1 MAAALSVHAVGAE
14 EGWDEAGAKK
24 VVEKMLAAEKAEQ
37 PWKKIAW
44 VKDGTV
50 AAAEAKKSGK
60 PILVFFH
67 LAKGGPKDDPCGAGG
82 RVMRSVVLADPKVQA
97 LIKKEFVALKLGL
110 NPEAEFPLPWPVLEQ
125 WERLFQFAD
134 GRCFTGC
141 VVISPDREVQ
151 YGTTGSLLLWEL
163 VDVKGFGAEKL
174 RQVLELAAARG
185 LEERVI
191 RKQWGITEKERAEEL
206 RRFRQG
212 LVRAARKPGRFQLP
226 PSGYSRET
234 VLGWFAPEH

>member
-1 MAAALSVHAVGAE
+1 MTRCGMRWLAAMAVGLSAMSARAE
-14 EGWDEAGAKK
+14 EAWDEAGARK
-24 VVEKMLAAEKAEQ
+24 VVEQVLAAEKAEQ

-44 VKDGTV
+44 VKDGAA

-67 LAKGGPKDDPCGAGG
+67 LAKGGPKEAPCGPGG
-82 RVMRSVVLADPKVQA
+82 RVVRSVGLGDPQVQA

-110 NPEAEFPLPWPVLEQ
+110 VPGADFPLDWPVLEP

-134 GRCFTGC
+134 GRSFTGC
-141 VVISPDREVQ
+141 VVMSPDREVQ

-163 VDVKGFGAEKL
+163 VDPKGFGAEKL
-174 RQVLELAAARG
+174 RKVLELAAARG

-212 LVRAARKPGRFQLP
+212 LVRAAQEAGLARDPG
-226 PSGYSRET
+226 
-234 VLGWFAPEH
+234 AP